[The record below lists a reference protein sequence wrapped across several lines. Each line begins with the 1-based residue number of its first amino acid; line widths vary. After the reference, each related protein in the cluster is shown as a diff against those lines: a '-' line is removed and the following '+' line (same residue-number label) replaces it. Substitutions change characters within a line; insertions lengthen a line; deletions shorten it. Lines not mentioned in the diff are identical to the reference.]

1 VFHVSKLRR
10 TVAILVAASSVAAA
24 TGPITPAAS
33 AADNNDGPGYD
44 NTSLCESLHNSY
56 NDLMLIAQVNM
67 DEGHRSDAIRA
78 LRDAKS
84 VRDQAYNEKC
94 GWAARVIVPQKPG
107 VNKPAQSVRA
117 KATR

>member
-1 VFHVSKLRR
+1 VFRASKLRS
-10 TVAILVAASSVAAA
+10 TVAIIAAASSVAVA

-44 NTSLCESLHNSY
+44 NKSLCESLQNSY
-56 NDLMLIAQVNM
+56 KDLLTIAEVNM
-67 DEGHRSDAIRA
+67 AEGHRSDAIRA

-94 GWAARVIVPQKPG
+94 GWASRVVVLQKHG
-107 VNKPAQSVRA
+107 VSKPTQIIRT

>member
-1 VFHVSKLRR
+1 M
-10 TVAILVAASSVAAA
+10 
-24 TGPITPAAS
+24 
-33 AADNNDGPGYD
+33 
-44 NTSLCESLHNSY
+44 CESLHNSY

-78 LRDAKS
+78 QRDAKS

-107 VNKPAQSVRA
+107 VSKPAHAVRTT
-117 KATR
+117 ATR